1 MPVSKEDAVRELPS
15 RLWAARGRQHGFDLQ
30 DWLGADR
37 LIRASEG
44 DPGPQSDD
52 SEPPDQGA

>member
-1 MPVSKEDAVRELPS
+1 MAVSKEDAVRELPY
-15 RLWAARGRQHGFDLQ
+15 RLWAARGSQHGFDLQ

-37 LIRASEG
+37 LIRASED